1 MIMTE
6 IAFERRIFHE
16 LEIIKN
22 ELKDI
27 KEHMVDVDI
36 ILNEKEKMQIEE
48 SFRHEKEG
56 KLVSLS
62 EFKKKL

>member
-1 MIMTE
+1 MTE
-6 IAFERRIFHE
+6 IAFERRIFHD
-16 LEIIKN
+16 LEFIKN

-27 KEHMVDVDI
+27 KEHMVDVDM

>member
-27 KEHMVDVDI
+27 KKHMVDVDI

>member
-6 IAFERRIFHE
+6 IAFERRIFHD
-16 LEIIKN
+16 LEFIKN

-27 KEHMVDVDI
+27 KEHMIDVDM

-62 EFKKKL
+62 DFKKKL

>member
-1 MIMTE
+1 MTE

>member
-1 MIMTE
+1 MTE

-27 KEHMVDVDI
+27 KKHMVDVDI